1 MVAPDDP
8 LPAAPRPTPGGT
20 GRGFWKMSGSGND
33 FVFLDGRVPGVG
45 AFETPEAI
53 GRLCSRTEGVGA
65 DGVVVI
71 AQHPIEQFSIRY
83 FNRDGSRGELC
94 GNASLCSSR
103 LAVMLG
109 LADPA
114 AFRFCTDVG
123 TIAGRIVGNEAELDL
138 PAAHGLQPDADIPAE
153 AGERRIGFVDTGV
166 PHLVVLTD
174 DANSIDLMRRGAAL
188 RRHKSL
194 TAGAN
199 VNFISPAG
207 ARWRMRTYER
217 GVEGETLA
225 CGTGAAAS
233 AIVLEAW
240 GLAKPPVELLT
251 TSGKLLTVS
260 VTHDD
265 KAIHPSLRGEGRL
278 VYAGELVEF

>member
-1 MVAPDDP
+1 MVAPDEP
-8 LPAAPRPTPGGT
+8 LLAAPRPRPGGA

-71 AQHPIEQFSIRY
+71 AQHPVEPFSIRY

-138 PAAHGLQPDADIPAE
+138 PAAHGLQPDADILAE

-188 RRHKSL
+188 RRHKKPHGRRQREL
-194 TAGAN
+194 YL
-199 VNFISPAG
+199 
-207 ARWRMRTYER
+207 ARGRSMAYADLRTRRGRRNARMRYWR
-217 GVEGETLA
+217 SRLGDRPGGV
-225 CGTGAAAS
+225 GAGQAS
-233 AIVLEAW
+233 SRA
-240 GLAKPPVELLT
+240 
-251 TSGKLLTVS
+251 
-260 VTHDD
+260 THDIREAPD
-265 KAIHPSLRGEGRL
+265 GVCDPR
-278 VYAGELVEF
+278 